1 MALMRGF
8 FRGGFLLLNLA
19 QEASADTGTPG
30 LTWRV
35 VNYND
40 KNDLV
45 AALRGIHTVLS
56 FVNQPMADQNNNS
69 QKNLIDASIT
79 AGVKRF
85 APSEYGW

>member
-1 MALMRGF
+1 MP
-8 FRGGFLLLNLA
+8 A
-19 QEASADTGTPG
+19 QESSVANGAPG
-30 LTWRV
+30 VTWRA

-40 KNDLV
+40 QNDLV
-45 AALRGIHTVLS
+45 EALREIHTVLS
-56 FVNQPMADQNNNS
+56 FVNQPMADEKNNS